1 VLFLLVVVTLVEVG
15 VRGGEEEEEEEEEA
29 NCEPFARSEFS
40 SFLNNLPVTCY
51 YLMNEERE

>member
-1 VLFLLVVVTLVEVG
+1 MLFLLVVVTLVEVG
-15 VRGGEEEEEEEEEA
+15 VRGGEEEEEEEA